1 MNKNL
6 TFDEQPIDF
15 FFPDLQ
21 QTRNFFSLF
30 PPTNSQVLTTKNSLS
45 VSDDSKKFLE
55 ENLVL
60 NRKPVLSWHLQPN
73 IANDYEEDLFSLFND
88 NPTPSGESILFNS
101 IDPYSEEENAVFE
114 RQSPL
119 NKSKSNRVISKQDL
133 ANFKTKEIPTKCFNH
148 HEKPKR
154 DLLNLH
160 ELETNRTI
168 FPNTIL
174 KKNEKKVRKKSKQL
188 IIPFKKIT
196 TSQLP
201 QQNTT
206 SNNNNSNYTGFTIQK
221 KITKIPIKNTN
232 MIQPLLE
239 EAQAFLDNYKQNDQD
254 LMTEEEK
261 ILLKKMSK
269 KELSKFSSLEK
280 KKRKRARDRLS
291 ARRVRIKQQAYVKYL
306 KNHISNLKNENSTLE
321 NRLST
326 RLQEQK
332 TLELRIQNLK
342 TRKKLTKISKRK
354 NRIIYTN
361 SQNQNQQPSLC
372 LI

>member
-21 QTRNFFSLF
+21 QTHNCF
-30 PPTNSQVLTTKNSLS
+30 PLQSPINSQALTTKNSYS
-45 VSDDSKKFLE
+45 VSDEYEKAIE

-60 NRKPVLSWHLQPN
+60 NRKPLLSWHLQPN
-73 IANDYEEDLFSLFND
+73 TANDYEEDLFSLFSD
-88 NPTPSGESILFNS
+88 NPTPSGESVLLNS
-101 IDPYSEEENAVFE
+101 IDPYSDDENAIFE
-114 RQSPL
+114 KQ
-119 NKSKSNRVISKQDL
+119 NTTTKSKPNRVINKQDL
-133 ANFKTKEIPTKCFNH
+133 ENFKTKEILTKCSKH
-148 HEKPKR
+148 HEKVKSE
-154 DLLNLH
+154 LLNRH
-160 ELETNRTI
+160 ELQTQNAILTNQKFLTY
-168 FPNTIL
+168 
-174 KKNEKKVRKKSKQL
+174 NEKKIKKKSKKL
-188 IIPFKKIT
+188 IIPLKEIT
-196 TSQLP
+196 TGQLP
-201 QQNTT
+201 QQNAC
-206 SNNNNSNYTGFTIQK
+206 NNNNKSHYTGFVIHK
-221 KITKIPIKNTN
+221 KITKIPIKNKN

-269 KELSKFSSLEK
+269 KELSKLSSLEK
-280 KKRKRARDRLS
+280 KNRKRARDRLS

-332 TLELRIQNLK
+332 KLELRIQNLK
-342 TRKKLTKISKRK
+342 TRKRFNKISKRK
-354 NRIIYTN
+354 NRKLFLGN
-361 SQNQNQQPSLC
+361 NNNAKKK
-372 LI
+372 